1 MTWSNDLTFKS
12 KKFNFIYDFIS
23 LEHFRKVLAPI
34 TIKKAH
40 EEFFFSTKQY
50 YMKSKS

>member
-12 KKFNFIYDFIS
+12 TKFNFIYNFIS

-34 TIKKAH
+34 AIKKAH
-40 EEFFFSTKQY
+40 EIFIFPLNSIT
-50 YMKSKS
+50 